1 MKLSAAASV
10 VGFGFLSSV
19 ASAADFSVTSPG
31 FFYSVN
37 GTGSNPSITLV
48 RGSTYTFDVATASNH
63 PFRINGAAGVSNNNI
78 SSGTITFT
86 VPDDAVNYSYQCSI
100 HGFGGTII
108 TEAPPA
114 PPEPPVVRILSLAVG
129 SQLVIKSTGTN
140 TWSVLPE
147 FNTNLT
153 TTNWFALT
161 VNSNRFANGTNETFC
176 GVPPGTNVFVRIR
189 STSN

>member
-1 MKLSAAASV
+1 MRLSTVASV
-10 VGFGFLSSV
+10 VGFGFIASI

-31 FFYSVN
+31 FSYTIN
-37 GTGSNPSITLV
+37 GMPNQPTLTLV
-48 RGSTYTFDVATASNH
+48 RGRTYTFDVATSSNH

-86 VPDDAVNYSYQCSI
+86 VPNDPVNYVYECSF
-100 HGFGGTII
+100 HHFSGTII

-114 PPEPPVVRILSLAVG
+114 PPVVRILSLAVG

-147 FNTNLT
+147 FNTNLVS
-153 TTNWFALT
+153 TNWFALT
-161 VNSNRFANGTNETFC
+161 VNSNRFVNGTNETFC

-189 STSN
+189 STPN